1 MKDAQALAWASRGT
15 GIRGRVSGHETVHA
29 LQGSQG
35 RPSGMFHLLPYRP
48 VTGFATSIYRLS
60 ALLSHC
66 FTGSAMTV
74 LGVRRGL

>member
-29 LQGSQG
+29 LQGSQD
-35 RPSGMFHLLPYRP
+35 RPSGMFPLLPSRP

-60 ALLSHC
+60 VLLSHC